1 GRRQFLVVGAAGT
14 AACIAAACSKSQ
26 PPPAAP
32 TSTDVSLAAGE
43 TDIDLGGVN
52 VHTWAYGNQVPA
64 REIRLKKGERLRAEL
79 TNALPQDVTVHW
91 HGIALVTHM

>member
-1 GRRQFLVVGAAGT
+1 MIGRRQFLAMGAVGAAAGV
-14 AACIAAACSKSQ
+14 AAACSKSQ

-32 TSTDVSLAAGE
+32 TSTDVRLAAGE
-43 TDIDLGGVN
+43 SDVDLGGVK

-79 TNALPQDVTVHW
+79 TNAMPQDVT
-91 HGIALVTHM
+91 GTGTASPS